1 MNPTLKRIA
10 FVFCLW
16 PLIVLTFAILPHRP
30 STAAPTNTLTY
41 AQLQA
46 QLHPPAY
53 TKTAT
58 FLPMALALL
67 GAVVMAID
75 AFRRDYDS
83 PSAFALALALMGFI
97 TIGATSAVY
106 YILWGWMPTKR
117 NPNVRS
123 TFCDRCVAETT
134 ERGAWSVYSHN
145 FMGTRLIGQAQ
156 RCNECG
162 STIKTYWVTFLLP
175 ILPLASF
182 RVLPIDRATATASTF
197 ISRRRPGLYWP
208 QVAGNLL
215 VLAAV
220 MYLILAQTVLK

>member
-1 MNPTLKRIA
+1 MNPTIKRIA

-16 PLIVLTFAILPHRP
+16 PLIVLTFAIFPHRA
-30 STAAPTNTLTY
+30 STAAPTNTLTR

-46 QLHPPAY
+46 QLQPRPY
-53 TKTAT
+53 AT
-58 FLPMALALL
+58 TLALAPLGLALL
-67 GAVVMAID
+67 GAVVMVID

-97 TIGATSAVY
+97 TVGATSAIY

-117 NPNVRS
+117 DPNVRT
-123 TFCDRCVAETT
+123 TFCEHCVAETT

-156 RCNECG
+156 RCSECG

-175 ILPLASF
+175 IVPLGSF
-182 RVLPIDRATATASTF
+182 RVLPLDRATATSSTF

-208 QVAGNLL
+208 QVAANWL
-215 VLAAV
+215 VLLAV
-220 MYLILAQTVLK
+220 VYLILAQTVLK